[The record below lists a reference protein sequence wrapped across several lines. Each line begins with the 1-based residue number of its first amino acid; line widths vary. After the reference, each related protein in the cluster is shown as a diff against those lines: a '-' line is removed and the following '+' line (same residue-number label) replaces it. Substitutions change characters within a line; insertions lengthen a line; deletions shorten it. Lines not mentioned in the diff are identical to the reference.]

1 MTDTPQDVYLS
12 PFSQRYAGKQMQALF
27 SPLHRAR
34 LFRRLWLMLARSQRA
49 LGLPITEAQLH
60 EMAAR
65 TEDVDLAGVE
75 RLERQTRHD
84 VMAHLQAF
92 AAVCPGAAPILHL
105 GATSCFVTD
114 NADILIMRDAMALL
128 KRRLLGTAR
137 KLAGVADKYK
147 DLPMLAYTHFQP
159 AQPTTLGKRL
169 SLYLQDLL
177 MDLKELDHFL
187 NDLRP
192 LGSKGATGT
201 QASFLELFGG
211 DADKAL
217 RLDLMIARE
226 MGFEKPLALSGQTY
240 TRKVDSLAL
249 NLLSGIAQSAAKF
262 ALDLRLMA
270 HMKEVEEPFET
281 TQVGSSAMPYKRNPM
296 RAERMG
302 ALARFIINNAQNAAH
317 TAAGQW
323 LERSLDD
330 SANRR
335 LSLAEGFL
343 AADGLLTLYENI
355 VSGLVVYPAM
365 MARHLREELPFMA
378 SENILMR
385 AVMAGGDRQV
395 LHERI
400 RVHAQAAAQRVKE
413 EGLHND
419 LLDRVAAD
427 PAFNLKLEELEEL
440 LRPEAYT
447 GLAARQV
454 EDYLAGEA
462 REALDAHADLAGL
475 DAQIHL

>member
-34 LFRRLWLMLARSQRA
+34 LFRRLWLMLATSQRA

-65 TEDVDLAGVE
+65 TEDVDLAEVE

-114 NADILIMRDAMALL
+114 NADILIMKDAMALL
-128 KRRLLGTAR
+128 RRRLLGAAR
-137 KLAGVADKYK
+137 QLADAADKYK
-147 DLPMLAYTHFQP
+147 GLPMLAYTHFQP

-177 MDLKELDHFL
+177 MDLKELDRFL
-187 NDLRP
+187 SGLRP

-270 HMKEVEEPFET
+270 HMKEVEEPFES

-365 MARHLREELPFMA
+365 MMRHIKEELPFMA

-427 PAFNLKLEELEEL
+427 PAFNLNREELEEL

-462 REALDAHADLAGL
+462 KEALDAHADLAGL